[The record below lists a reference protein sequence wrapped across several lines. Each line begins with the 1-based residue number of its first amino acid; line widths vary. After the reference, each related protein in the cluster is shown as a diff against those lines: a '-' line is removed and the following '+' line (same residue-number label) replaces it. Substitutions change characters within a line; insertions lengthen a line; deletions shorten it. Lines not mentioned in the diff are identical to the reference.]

1 MSDSDSDQSLNDES
15 LVVKPKTRNRPQII
29 IDSDEESFKSATE
42 NVVDELYDSDIQD
55 DEDDEESSDEN
66 ESTLDQSWEPQKNKV
81 HKREVKKR
89 NPFDESDSET
99 SEEEEKSDESFE
111 PKNDEVRK
119 QSVQEASRKIE
130 SLTVSPEKGNGT
142 RNDNIL
148 RPAKQDAIRQVEKLD
163 ISSEEEN
170 NDKDDEFV
178 DLVSSSDEEQEGA
191 AAVPNDITS
200 MKLELE
206 KLKNLTTRKEA
217 ALKHAKQML
226 GKISNGNTF
235 W

>member
-1 MSDSDSDQSLNDES
+1 MSDSDSDQSLNES
-15 LVVKPKTRNRPQII
+15 LVVKPKTRTRPQII

-42 NVVDELYDSDIQD
+42 NVVDELYDSDVQE

-89 NPFDESDSET
+89 NPFDESDSEI
-99 SEEEEKSDESFE
+99 SEEEEKSESDESYE
-111 PKNDEVRK
+111 PENDEVRSR
-119 QSVQEASRKIE
+119 SVQEASHKIE
-130 SLTVSPEKGNGT
+130 SLTVSSEEENGI
-142 RNDNIL
+142 RNDNVH
-148 RPAKQDAIRQVEKLD
+148 RQAKKEAIRQFESLD
-163 ISSEEEN
+163 VSSEEEN
-170 NDKDDEFV
+170 KDDEFV

-191 AAVPNDITS
+191 AAVPKDINS

-206 KLKNLTTRKEA
+206 KLKNLTTRKEE

-226 GKISNGNTF
+226 GMISNA
-235 W
+235 